1 MELFTLQLKVSV
13 NNSIKNPNIFVETNV
28 IGTLNLLNASLHF
41 GQGDD
46 FRFLHVSADH
56 ACDQLCATDLAF
68 RETTPLFPNS
78 SYSGSKPGSD

>member
-41 GQGDD
+41 GQGYD
-46 FRFLHVSADH
+46 FRFLHVSTDH
-56 ACDQLCATDLAF
+56 VCDHLCVTDLAF

-78 SYSGSKPGSD
+78 YYSDSKHGSD

>member
-41 GQGDD
+41 SQGDD

-56 ACDQLCATDLAF
+56 ACDQQCATDLAF
-68 RETTPLFPNS
+68 RETTPLVSNS
-78 SYSGSKPGSD
+78 T

>member
-1 MELFTLQLKVSV
+1 MELFSLQLKVSV
-13 NNSIKNPNIFVETNV
+13 NNSIKNPNIFVKTNV

-46 FRFLHVSADH
+46 FRFLHVSTDH
-56 ACDQLCATDLAF
+56 VYDQLCVTDLAF

-78 SYSGSKPGSD
+78 SYSDSKPGSD